1 MTIETKELASM
12 RDSFALA
19 SDDGQRINSSDSN
32 VFVVVLSEKRKTELL
47 NILDHDHAGKEKH
60 LDELVDDMMIMGIVA
75 RTRSID
81 YSKKT
86 KNNAEIADIVDNHK
100 GTPEELFAVL
110 KKMQERKMQERK

>member
-32 VFVVVLSEKRKTELL
+32 VFVVVLSDKRKTELL

-60 LDELVDDMMIMGIVA
+60 LDELVDDMMIAGIVA
-75 RTRSID
+75 RTRSIE
-81 YSKKT
+81 YSQKT
-86 KNNAEIADIVDNHK
+86 KLNAALADLHRDFK
-100 GTPEELFAVL
+100 GTPEELMIAS
-110 KKMQERKMQERK
+110 KKLLAEK